1 MGIRPWQV
9 ATMSAPTL
17 ANLTHARRKILITL
31 RRGRVAGPEQ
41 EADALPAR
49 RRGQHLQSWRDTVMM
64 PLAVLMMLPAKRG
77 DVYHLHMRSEQGGPG
92 ITFKPSGP
100 WQLM

>member
-1 MGIRPWQV
+1 
-9 ATMSAPTL
+9 
-17 ANLTHARRKILITL
+17 
-31 RRGRVAGPEQ
+31 
-41 EADALPAR
+41 
-49 RRGQHLQSWRDTVMM
+49 MM